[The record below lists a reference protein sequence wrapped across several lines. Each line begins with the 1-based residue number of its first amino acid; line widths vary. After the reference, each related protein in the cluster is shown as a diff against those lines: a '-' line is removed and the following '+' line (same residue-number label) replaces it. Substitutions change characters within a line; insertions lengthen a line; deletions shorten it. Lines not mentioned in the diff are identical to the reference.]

1 MPMSCSGG
9 VYVRR
14 AGDTEFRTVVELFGT
29 MSPSKFVNIRLKRGD
44 RIFVHSPGGG
54 YGALEE
60 RAEGVLKRGF
70 VDGFVS
76 AEGLKAYGRG
86 SNIY

>member
-1 MPMSCSGG
+1 M
-9 VYVRR
+9 RL
-14 AGDTEFRTVVELFGT
+14 AGDKEYRTVVELFGT
-29 MSPSKFVNIRLKRGD
+29 VSPSKFVNIRLKRGD
-44 RIFVHSPGGG
+44 RILVHSPGGG
-54 YGALEE
+54 GYGAPEE
-60 RAEGVLKRGF
+60 RVEGALKRDF